1 MNKITDFVVKD
12 INLVDID
19 LSIYGG
25 KTLLIVNVASECG
38 LTFHYEGLQE
48 LYNEYNSQGLEILAF
63 PSNQFGAQEPGTND
77 EIKSF
82 CTEKYNVTFPI
93 FNKIDVNGP
102 NEDPLYTF
110 LKSSKRGF
118 LGYKPIEWNFA
129 KFLISGNGDVIKRYL
144 PSTKPNKI
152 EKKIAKLLA

>member
-19 LSIYGG
+19 LSIYGE

-63 PSNQFGAQEPGTND
+63 PCNQFGAQEPGTND
-77 EIKSF
+77 EIKLF

-129 KFLISGNGDVIKRYL
+129 KFLINGNGDVIKRYL
-144 PSTKPNKI
+144 PSTKPKKI
-152 EKKIAKLLA
+152 EKKIAKLLT

>member
-12 INLVDID
+12 INLVDVD
-19 LSIYGG
+19 LSIYDG

-63 PSNQFGAQEPGTND
+63 PCNQFGAQEPGTND

>member
-1 MNKITDFVVKD
+1 
-12 INLVDID
+12 
-19 LSIYGG
+19 
-25 KTLLIVNVASECG
+25 VNVASYCG
-38 LTFHYEGLQE
+38 LTYQYEGLQN
-48 LYNEYNSQGLEILAF
+48 LYDKFKNDNFEILAF
-63 PSNQFGAQEPGTND
+63 PCNQFKAQEPGTND
-77 EIKSF
+77 EIKFF

>member
-12 INLVDID
+12 INLVDVD
-19 LSIYGG
+19 LSIYDG

-63 PSNQFGAQEPGTND
+63 PCNQFGAQEPGTND

-82 CTEKYNVTFPI
+82 CTEKFNVTFPI

-102 NEDPLYTF
+102 NEDPLFTF

-129 KFLISGNGDVIKRYL
+129 KFLINGNGDVIKRYL
-144 PSTKPNKI
+144 PSTKPKKI
-152 EKKIAKLLA
+152 EKKIAKLLT

>member
-1 MNKITDFVVKD
+1 MDKITDFVVKD

-48 LYNEYNSQGLEILAF
+48 LYNEYHSQGLEILAF
-63 PSNQFGAQEPGTND
+63 PCNQFGAQEPGTND
-77 EIKSF
+77 EIKFF

-129 KFLISGNGDVIKRYL
+129 KFLINGNGDVIKRYL

>member
-1 MNKITDFVVKD
+1 MDKITDFVVKD

-19 LSIYGG
+19 LSIYDG

-63 PSNQFGAQEPGTND
+63 PCNQFGAQEPGTND

-82 CTEKYNVTFPI
+82 CSEKYNVTFPI

-102 NEDPLYTF
+102 NEDPLFTF

-129 KFLISGNGDVIKRYL
+129 KFLINGDGDVIKRYL

>member
-1 MNKITDFVVKD
+1 MDKITDFVVKD

-63 PSNQFGAQEPGTND
+63 PCNQFGAQEPGTND
-77 EIKSF
+77 EIKFF

-129 KFLISGNGDVIKRYL
+129 KFLINGNGDVIKRYL
-144 PSTKPNKI
+144 PSTKPSKI

>member
-12 INLVDID
+12 IDLVDVD
-19 LSIYGG
+19 LSIYYG

-63 PSNQFGAQEPGTND
+63 PCNQFGAQEPGTND

>member
-12 INLVDID
+12 INLVDVD
-19 LSIYGG
+19 LSIYDG

-63 PSNQFGAQEPGTND
+63 PCNQFGAQEPGTND
-77 EIKSF
+77 EIKFF

-102 NEDPLYTF
+102 NEDPLYSF

-129 KFLISGNGDVIKRYL
+129 KFLINGNGDVIKRYL
-144 PSTKPNKI
+144 PSTKPSKI

>member
-1 MNKITDFVVKD
+1 MDKITDFVVKD

-19 LSIYGG
+19 LSIYDG

-63 PSNQFGAQEPGTND
+63 PCNQFGAQEPGTND

-102 NEDPLYTF
+102 NEDPLFTF

-129 KFLISGNGDVIKRYL
+129 KFLINGNGDVIKRYL
-144 PSTKPNKI
+144 PSTKPKKI
-152 EKKIAKLLA
+152 EKKIAKLLT

>member
-12 INLVDID
+12 INLVDVD
-19 LSIYGG
+19 LSIYDG

-63 PSNQFGAQEPGTND
+63 PCNQFGAQEPGTND

-82 CTEKYNVTFPI
+82 CTEKYNITFPI

-129 KFLISGNGDVIKRYL
+129 KFLVNGNGDVIKRYL
-144 PSTKPNKI
+144 PSTKPKRI
-152 EKKIAKLLA
+152 EKKITKLLT

>member
-1 MNKITDFVVKD
+1 MDKITDFVVKD
-12 INLVDID
+12 INLVEID
-19 LSIYGG
+19 LSIYAG

-63 PSNQFGAQEPGTND
+63 PCNQFGAQEPGTND
-77 EIKSF
+77 EIKFF

-110 LKSSKRGF
+110 LKNISSEGADVKD
-118 LGYKPIEWNFA
+118 IEWNFT
-129 KFLISGNGDVIKRYL
+129 KFLFNKNLELFKRYDSRVE
-144 PSTKPNKI
+144 PSNLVADI
-152 EKKIAKLLA
+152 QSIL

>member
-19 LSIYGG
+19 LSIYDG

-63 PSNQFGAQEPGTND
+63 PCNQFGAQEPGTND
-77 EIKSF
+77 EIKFF
-82 CTEKYNVTFPI
+82 CTEKYDVTFPI

-110 LKSSKRGF
+110 LKNSKRGF

-129 KFLISGNGDVIKRYL
+129 KFLINGEGDVIKRYL

>member
-1 MNKITDFVVKD
+1 MDKITDFVVKD
-12 INLVDID
+12 INLAEID
-19 LSIYGG
+19 LSIYAG

-63 PSNQFGAQEPGTND
+63 PCNQFGAQEPGTND
-77 EIKSF
+77 EIKFF

-93 FNKIDVNGP
+93 FNKIDVNGT

-129 KFLISGNGDVIKRYL
+129 KFLINGNGDVIKRYL
-144 PSTKPNKI
+144 PSTKPKKI
-152 EKKIAKLLA
+152 EKKIAKLLT

>member
-12 INLVDID
+12 INLVDVD
-19 LSIYGG
+19 LSIYDG

-63 PSNQFGAQEPGTND
+63 PCNQFGAQEPGTND
-77 EIKSF
+77 EIKFF

-129 KFLISGNGDVIKRYL
+129 KFLINGNGDVIKRYL
-144 PSTKPNKI
+144 PSTKPKKI
-152 EKKIAKLLA
+152 EKKIAKLLT

>member
-1 MNKITDFVVKD
+1 MDKITDFVVKD

-19 LSIYGG
+19 LSIYDG

-63 PSNQFGAQEPGTND
+63 PCNQFGAQEPGTND
-77 EIKSF
+77 EIKFF

-102 NEDPLYTF
+102 NEDPLFTF

-129 KFLISGNGDVIKRYL
+129 KFLINGDGDVIKRYL

>member
-1 MNKITDFVVKD
+1 MDKITDFVVKD

-19 LSIYGG
+19 LSIYDG

-48 LYNEYNSQGLEILAF
+48 LYNEYNSHGLEILAF
-63 PSNQFGAQEPGTND
+63 PCNQFGAQEPGTND

-82 CTEKYNVTFPI
+82 CSEKYNVTFPI

-110 LKSSKRGF
+110 LKNISSEGADVKA
-118 LGYKPIEWNFA
+118 IEWNFT
-129 KFLISGNGDVIKRYL
+129 KFLFNKNLELFKRYDPRVE
-144 PSTKPNKI
+144 PSNLVADI
-152 EKKIAKLLA
+152 QSIL

>member
-1 MNKITDFVVKD
+1 MDKITDFVVKD

-19 LSIYGG
+19 LSIYDG

-63 PSNQFGAQEPGTND
+63 PCNQFGAQEPGTND

-102 NEDPLYTF
+102 NEDPLFTF

-129 KFLISGNGDVIKRYL
+129 KFLINGDGDVIKRYL

>member
-12 INLVDID
+12 INLVDVD
-19 LSIYGG
+19 LSIYDG

-63 PSNQFGAQEPGTND
+63 PCNQFGAQEPGTND
-77 EIKSF
+77 EIKFF

-93 FNKIDVNGP
+93 FNKIDVNGR

-129 KFLISGNGDVIKRYL
+129 KFLINGNGDVIKRYL
-144 PSTKPNKI
+144 PSTKPKKI
-152 EKKIAKLLA
+152 EKKIAKLLT

>member
-12 INLVDID
+12 INLVDVD
-19 LSIYGG
+19 LSIYDG

-63 PSNQFGAQEPGTND
+63 PCNQFGAQEPGTND

-93 FNKIDVNGP
+93 FNKIDVNGT

-118 LGYKPIEWNFA
+118 LG
-129 KFLISGNGDVIKRYL
+129 
-144 PSTKPNKI
+144 
-152 EKKIAKLLA
+152 

>member
-1 MNKITDFVVKD
+1 MDKITDFVVKD

-19 LSIYGG
+19 LSIYDG
-25 KTLLIVNVASECG
+25 KALLIVNVASECG

-63 PSNQFGAQEPGTND
+63 PCNQFGAQEPGTND

-82 CTEKYNVTFPI
+82 CSEKYNVTFPI

-102 NEDPLYTF
+102 NEDPLFTF

-129 KFLISGNGDVIKRYL
+129 KFLINGDGDVIKRYL